1 VYLFARGARLGPG
14 HAQEETAWAIAI
26 TEKVNQISETKVSLW
41 TTFMSPGINTLFW
54 TTFAE
59 DLATLEGMNDKLMT
73 DSGYL
78 MLLEQGARYVSAD
91 PINDVLMQVVHAD
104 EIDVNKQPAYIAEV
118 AATVTSGSAVRGIE
132 LGVEIAMTAKKLTNA
147 PTSFSVA
154 STGAYGAVAW
164 HTAFDSITELQRG
177 QEALM
182 DPTFLQLIDTKA
194 KDVYQPAA
202 TQTIYRRL
210 M

>member
-1 VYLFARGARLGPG
+1 M
-14 HAQEETAWAIAI
+14 

-41 TTFMSPGINTLFW
+41 TTFMSPGVNTLFW

-59 DLATLEGMNDKLMT
+59 ELATLEGMNDKLMT

-78 MLLEQGARYVSAD
+78 MLLEQGARYVSGD

-118 AATVTSGSAVRGIE
+118 AAAVTSGNGVRGIE
-132 LGVEIAMTAKKLTNA
+132 LGIEIAVAAKKLTKA
-147 PTSFSVA
+147 PVSFSVA

-164 HTAFDSITELQRG
+164 HTGFDSITDVQRG

-182 DPTFLQLIDTKA
+182 DPAFLQLIDTKA

>member
-1 VYLFARGARLGPG
+1 MYLFARGARLGPG
-14 HAQEETAWAIAI
+14 HAQEETSWAIAM

-41 TTFMSPGINTLFW
+41 TTFMSPGLNTLFW
-54 TTFAE
+54 TTFAD
-59 DLATLEGMNDKLMT
+59 DLATLEATNDKLMT

-78 MLLEQGARYVSAD
+78 MLLEQGARYVASD
-91 PINDVLMQVVHAD
+91 PINDVLFQVVHAD
-104 EIDVNKQPAYIAEV
+104 EIDVNKQPSYIAEV
-118 AATVTSGSAVRGIE
+118 AATVTSGNGVRGIE
-132 LGVEIAMTAKKLTNA
+132 IGIEIAQTAKKLSGA

-154 STGAYGAVAW
+154 STGTYGAVAW
-164 HTAFDSITELQRG
+164 HTAFDSITDLQRG
-177 QEALM
+177 QQALM
-182 DPTFLQLIDTKA
+182 DPTFLNLIDTKA